1 MPGGRYRCSVGETR
15 LAREVVRL
23 SHQGLGLDELR
34 YALDAAVGRVVSWDM
49 AAWST
54 TDPATLL
61 FTSCVVSGREEDP
74 RTEAALFDSE
84 FRVPDINTFG
94 ALAAASPPVATLY
107 AATGGELRR
116 SPRWRTVLAPLGV
129 IDEIRAA
136 FLDGGSCWGT
146 LVGYRT
152 HGNPFGPDDIRAIA
166 QVSPLIADGLRR
178 AMLHTA
184 VDRAIDE
191 VAGPGIAIVD
201 PEGTLGDVTP
211 AAQRWLA
218 EIAEPGAVPSV
229 FRSIAAAARSAAAG
243 LCERPAHARLPR
255 RGGGWILVHGSVLA
269 GSGQIAVIVE
279 SAAEN
284 HLSDVLVRAYGL
296 TSRERE
302 ITELVL
308 RGASTD
314 AIARQLFI
322 SAYTVQDHVK
332 SILAKSNIRSRRD
345 LVATFYGRHYA
356 PLTTAGAIPSPY
368 GWYLP
373 TEPGTESDARS
384 AQAPGSP

>member
-1 MPGGRYRCSVGETR
+1 MSDPRGDR
-15 LAREVVRL
+15 LSREVVRL

-34 YALDAAVGRVVSWDM
+34 HALDAVVSRVVPWDM

-61 FTSCVVSGREEDP
+61 FTSCVLSGRDEDHDA
-74 RTEAALFDSE
+74 EAALFESE
-84 FRVPDINTFG
+84 FRVPDVNTFVS
-94 ALAAASPPVATLY
+94 LATASTPVAGLH
-107 AATGGELRR
+107 AATGGDLQR
-116 SPRWRTVLAPLGV
+116 SARWRTVLQSVGV
-129 IDEIRAA
+129 TDEIRAV
-136 FLDGGSCWGT
+136 FVDGGSCWGT

-152 HGNPFGPDDIRAIA
+152 GGDPFDAADVRVLAQIAPLVGN
-166 QVSPLIADGLRR
+166 GLRR

-184 VDRAIDE
+184 AERAVE
-191 VAGPGIAIVD
+191 AVATPGIAIVD
-201 PEGTLGDVTP
+201 SDGTLGDVTP
-211 AAQRWLA
+211 QAEHWLA
-218 EIAEPGAVPSV
+218 QIADPGTVPSV

-243 LCERPAHARLPR
+243 ARDRPAHARLPR

-269 GSGQIAVIVE
+269 GSGQIAVILE
-279 SAAEN
+279 AATEN

-296 TSRERE
+296 TPRERE

-308 RGASTD
+308 RGASTE
-314 AIARQLFI
+314 AIARHLFI

-356 PLTTAGAIPSPY
+356 PLTAAGAIPSPY

-373 TEPGTESDARS
+373 KNPSEG
-384 AQAPGSP
+384 